1 MDCSPLYLRFNEYMN
16 YIINFRVSDIERWRK
31 QLEKTL
37 NEVNAE
43 IGVLQEAKES
53 CERAFEAKAL
63 PHDVTTGCKR
73 NSIPKSTFFH
83 SDLGLSLD
91 SKLADKE
98 LKAMTSEKSKS
109 CVTTFTKKLVIT
121 FQLSRTR
128 SGHISLK

>member
-1 MDCSPLYLRFNEYMN
+1 MN

-83 SDLGLSLD
+83 SVAEGGFSLD
-91 SKLADKE
+91 SRSADKE
-98 LKAMTSEKSKS
+98 LKAVTPEK
-109 CVTTFTKKLVIT
+109 
-121 FQLSRTR
+121 
-128 SGHISLK
+128 

>member
-1 MDCSPLYLRFNEYMN
+1 MNPTFISLLGCGNSFSNVPLKNSFFPRLCSLNYLRFNEYMN

-83 SDLGLSLD
+83 FV
-91 SKLADKE
+91 A
-98 LKAMTSEKSKS
+98 
-109 CVTTFTKKLVIT
+109 V
-121 FQLSRTR
+121 
-128 SGHISLK
+128 